1 MAQQI
6 MIEVATSLKTHS
18 LTFSPV
24 FVHINVCIHF
34 GIFKTIQQKSIE
46 FSTVN
51 VNNLKERKKKTKM
64 KEDAQ
69 KEIHIVAMNLRISHI
84 MAEYLNVC
92 MNENIPLP
100 THLKWIAFQVRQ
112 LDCSTYSTS
121 GFRITMAFRLN

>member
-1 MAQQI
+1 
-6 MIEVATSLKTHS
+6 
-18 LTFSPV
+18 
-24 FVHINVCIHF
+24 
-34 GIFKTIQQKSIE
+34 
-46 FSTVN
+46 
-51 VNNLKERKKKTKM
+51 M

>member
-18 LTFSPV
+18 LTFSILCAHKC
-24 FVHINVCIHF
+24 VHTFWNVQ
-34 GIFKTIQQKSIE
+34 TIQQKSIE

-51 VNNLKERKKKTKM
+51 VNNLNKEKKDQEE
-64 KEDAQ
+64 EDAQ
-69 KEIHIVAMNLRISHI
+69 KEIHIVAMNLRIPQI

-121 GFRITMAFRLN
+121 GFRITIAFRLN